1 MRNNKIH
8 HNKTLNKILNN
19 KIYTNV
25 CWWIYF
31 NWWWV
36 VVRGG
41 KFSLTGFNLA
51 SKIPEA
57 KYPSNSILQKS
68 NKLVFY
74 KSHTKRVRSKSLE
87 VI

>member
-1 MRNNKIH
+1 M
-8 HNKTLNKILNN
+8 
-19 KIYTNV
+19 
-25 CWWIYF
+25 
-31 NWWWV
+31 
-36 VVRGG
+36 VRGG
-41 KFSLTGFNLA
+41 KFSVTGFNLA